1 MNKYG
6 KMGAFVLCLFSMLI
20 FYGQGGPG
28 REKIKT
34 LKVAFITERLNLT
47 SEEAQAFWPIYNEHE
62 KNIQRIRRQE
72 RIEIQSRLVDM
83 ELLTQNE
90 ANEILKQLVAMEETK
105 QDLHIAFIERMSK
118 VISPK
123 KTILLIKAE
132 EDFKRRL
139 LREMQQRRK
148 GGG

>member
-6 KMGAFVLCLFSMLI
+6 KMGAFVLCLFAT
-20 FYGQGGPG
+20 FVVFGQGGPG

-34 LKVAFITERLNLT
+34 LKVAFITERLGLT
-47 SEEAQAFWPIYNEHE
+47 SDEAQAFWPVYNEHE
-62 KNIQRIRRQE
+62 KNIQRIRRTE
-72 RIEIQSRLVDM
+72 RVEIQAKFMDM
-83 ELLTQNE
+83 DLLTQSE
-90 ANEILKQLVAMEETK
+90 ASELLNQLMELEMTK
-105 QDLHIAFIERMSK
+105 QKLHIAFLEKMTT

-123 KTILLIKAE
+123 KTLLLIKAE

-139 LREMQQRRK
+139 LREMQKRK

>member
-1 MNKYG
+1 MSKYG
-6 KMGAFVLCLFSMLI
+6 KVGAFVLCLFSMLV

-34 LKVAFITERLNLT
+34 LKVAFITERLSLT

-62 KNIQRIRRQE
+62 RNTQMIRRKE
-72 RIEIQSRLVDM
+72 RMEIQSKLMDM
-83 ELLTQNE
+83 ELLTDAE
-90 ANEILKQLVAMEETK
+90 ANQLLNRLVAFEQEK
-105 QDLHIAFIERMSK
+105 QDLHVAFINRMSK

-123 KTILLIKAE
+123 KTLLLIKAE